1 MIGGR
6 WLLPAFGIG
15 LLAALLAAV
24 SSVAVQSPDRDWAP
38 EARAAAQQSILD
50 RLPDGRDDVRFADVE
65 VRRTGDD
72 DERWVCGTFAVWNED
87 GSLGPFQDFW
97 VTVARVAD
105 TWAEIREVRANAFG
119 PDDFLD
125 RHSAHFRACFARD
138 EGDIG

>member
-65 VRRTGDD
+65 VRRSGDD

-87 GSLGPFQDFW
+87 GSLGPFRDFW
-97 VTVARVAD
+97 VTVARVRD

-119 PDDFLD
+119 RDDFLD
-125 RHSAHFRACFARD
+125 RHSAHFRACFDHD